1 MQKNIVIGIEGLVG
15 SGKTSICIDLLD
27 KIPNSIV
34 LHGGNIY
41 RAIVYAILSTGVKL
55 EELENLMK
63 NVDVKEIIDRFN
75 IKVKVR
81 NRQTCVYINGK
92 LIDEEELQSEK
103 NSMAV
108 SIASNKANN
117 ENAFKFVRNLVDE
130 LKKKY
135 NVIFSGRALMQI
147 YPKLNYHFFIIAD
160 LEERVNRKYNQ
171 YDGKVNKEELKEHIC
186 KRDELQETSGFYKK
200 YDNTIIVD
208 VTDCK
213 NVHESSK
220 KILKIIDII

>member
-1 MQKNIVIGIEGLVG
+1 MKENIVIGIEGLVG
-15 SGKTSICIDLLD
+15 SGKTSICIELLD

-41 RAIVYAILSTGVKL
+41 RAIVYAVLSTGVKL
-55 EELENLMK
+55 EELEELMK

-75 IKVKVR
+75 IEVKIK
-81 NRQTCVYINGK
+81 NRQTCVYVNGSLIN
-92 LIDEEELQSEK
+92 EEELQSEK

-117 ENAFKFVRNLVDE
+117 KNAFEFVRNLVDE
-130 LKKKY
+130 LKEKY

-147 YPKLNYHFFIIAD
+147 YPKLNYHFLIIAD
-160 LEERVNRKYNQ
+160 LDERVNRKYNQ
-171 YDGKVNKEELKEHIC
+171 YKGKLSKEKLKEHIC
-186 KRDELQETSGFYKK
+186 KRDKLQEESGFYKK
-200 YDNTIIVD
+200 YDNTIVLD

-213 NVHESSK
+213 NVKESTEK
-220 KILKIIDII
+220 LLKELT